1 MARCNVEAALYRFAL
16 RLPVWHN
23 QPLSI
28 RRYMWQ
34 TDYWVMAR
42 VLGIGDN
49 TVDIYVDQGV
59 QFPGG
64 NAVNIA
70 VLTRR
75 LGAESGYL
83 GCIGTDFLG
92 GMIRDGLVAE
102 GVDISHLRVISGPNS
117 WFRIRH
123 RGNDRFF
130 DGNHPSRREDYQ
142 LQDSDFAYV
151 AGFDLAHS
159 SIYSR
164 LEDELPRIHAAA
176 SLLSFDYSSEYDA
189 GYIARTAPHLDI
201 AFLSGAGRDEAA
213 CRDLARL
220 VASHGPS
227 QVVITRGAE
236 GALAFDGKEFLS
248 QGIVEVDV
256 VDTLGA
262 GDGFIAGFLMA
273 RLAGQPVRTALSRG
287 AECAGRVCSYRGAFG
302 HEAPLRPGPPGLI
315 KPQEQASNGQASLA
329 NGEEKP

>member
-1 MARCNVEAALYRFAL
+1 MV
-16 RLPVWHN
+16 
-23 QPLSI
+23 
-28 RRYMWQ
+28 
-34 TDYWVMAR
+34 R

-75 LGAESGYL
+75 LGAKSAYL

-92 GMIRDGLVAE
+92 GMIRDALVAE
-102 GVDISHLRVISGPNS
+102 DIDISHLRVVRGPNS
-117 WFRIRH
+117 WSRIRH

-130 DGNHPSRREDYQ
+130 DGSHPSLREDYQ
-142 LQDSDFAYV
+142 LQDVDFAYV

-164 LEDELPRIHAAA
+164 LEDELPRLHAAA
-176 SLLSFDYSSEYDA
+176 PLLSFDYSSEYDDA
-189 GYIARTAPHLDI
+189 YIARTAPHLDI
-201 AFLSGAGRDEAA
+201 AFLSDAGRDEEA
-213 CRDLARL
+213 CRSLARL
-220 VASHGPS
+220 VASYGPS

-236 GALAFDGKEFLS
+236 GALAFDGNEFLS
-248 QGIVEVDV
+248 QGIVAADV

-273 RLAGQPVRTALSRG
+273 RLQDQPASAALVRG
-287 AECAGRVCSYRGAFG
+287 AECAAEVCSYRGAFG
-302 HEAPLRPGPPGLI
+302 HEAPLRPGQPGLT
-315 KPQEQASNGQASLA
+315 KPQEEAGNGQACLA
-329 NGEEKP
+329 NREEKP